1 MTAAQP
7 SPSTRSPRLSPNS
20 AFALRPLR
28 LSVILRP
35 RICHSSLNSRPFNL
49 LRTLCRRQKDQLLC
63 NQANPDS
70 FAKTPGGY
78 LSTST
83 PPFDSA
89 VVCATWRLYPLCPH
103 SIAHTSRHHG
113 GVPPTP
119 FRFLGVC
126 GRHNWLALCFHILTN
141 CFSHNSLVFTT
152 IPIARGCGGCSD
164 VAMDARLVWFFFAF
178 HQLLV
183 GGAAS

>member
-63 NQANPDS
+63 NH
-70 FAKTPGGY
+70 TRGGG
-78 LSTST
+78 TSAHPRHPSI
-83 PPFDSA
+83 PPSYA
-89 VVCATWRLYPLCPH
+89 PRGASIPCALIRLRILPVTTGVYPLRP
-103 SIAHTSRHHG
+103 SDFSAFVADTIGSPFVFIFLRIAF
-113 GVPPTP
+113 PTTP
-119 FRFLGVC
+119 L
-126 GRHNWLALCFHILTN
+126 
-141 CFSHNSLVFTT
+141 FSQPSPL
-152 IPIARGCGGCSD
+152 PGD
-164 VAMDARLVWFFFAF
+164 V
-178 HQLLV
+178 
-183 GGAAS
+183 GAAATLRWTRG

>member
-70 FAKTPGGY
+70 FAKTPGVGVPQHIHATLRFRRRMRHVAPLSPVPSFDCAY
-78 LSTST
+78 FPSPRGCTPYALPISRRLWQTQLARPLFSYSYELLFPQLPCFHNHPHCPGLLST
-83 PPFDSA
+83 
-89 VVCATWRLYPLCPH
+89 
-103 SIAHTSRHHG
+103 
-113 GVPPTP
+113 
-119 FRFLGVC
+119 
-126 GRHNWLALCFHILTN
+126 N
-141 CFSHNSLVFTT
+141 CS
-152 IPIARGCGGCSD
+152 
-164 VAMDARLVWFFFAF
+164 
-178 HQLLV
+178 
-183 GGAAS
+183 